1 MSETQNMGVTA
12 EELDDLAWA
21 LYDAFPEVARDVNPV
36 HNPDFW
42 PAKATQLL
50 PVINK
55 IRDRAR
61 AEGAAMAVD
70 ATGLTVVVKEG
81 REVTLDEALEKTIV
95 HIEGC
100 GWETGPYCTCGA
112 DPGRMEDSGEGG

>member
-1 MSETQNMGVTA
+1 MSETQSMGLTA
-12 EELDDLAWA
+12 EELEDLTWELIA
-21 LYDAFPEVARDVNPV
+21 AFPEVDVNPV
-36 HNPDFW
+36 HAPDFW

-81 REVTLDEALEKTIV
+81 REVTLDEALEKRDA
-95 HIEGC
+95 G
-100 GWETGPYCTCGA
+100 
-112 DPGRMEDSGEGG
+112 D